1 MKRDLMGRSRTN
13 FARKPTAGKKTR
25 RGGGLVL
32 GLPLDKQPQSLL
44 PAARAL
50 TIELMLPAGDLLGLM
65 EEYAVL
71 LQGRSVIKNVA
82 SSTACVPMPMQHMPM
97 PRLCQGCAVILF
109 IFVQQTTNDAADC
122 SEHARSHWRIC
133 PRSLPG
139 DAPQEEVRFGDGE
152 LMAKDVKLRLLIA
165 SEVAHCVSFWAV
177 TFLSRAC

>member
-82 SSTACVPMPMQHMPM
+82 SSTAGVPMPMQHMPM

-109 IFVQQTTNDAADC
+109 IFVYN
-122 SEHARSHWRIC
+122 R
-133 PRSLPG
+133 PRMML
-139 DAPQEEVRFGDGE
+139 Q
-152 LMAKDVKLRLLIA
+152 IA
-165 SEVAHCVSFWAV
+165 LNMPDHTGVYVQGRYLEMRRRRRCVSVMVSLWQ
-177 TFLSRAC
+177 RM